1 MNQVDFFSRDR
12 SIEKETELI
21 IDYFKLI
28 EFGTIGQIPVVNSG
42 FLKLYSDKLYEKVMK
57 ASNMGI
63 INLSKTNLELIEKL
77 YANLSV
83 VFNNFSISPAYRE
96 TFCELDWLME
106 TVSKVEADVK
116 AINSI
121 NYPTDE
127 LRSDL
132 FSKEPNREIDCITE
146 KIVNLSKSKEKVL
159 TKKKISG

>member
-1 MNQVDFFSRDR
+1 
-12 SIEKETELI
+12 
-21 IDYFKLI
+21 
-28 EFGTIGQIPVVNSG
+28 
-42 FLKLYSDKLYEKVMK
+42 
-57 ASNMGI
+57 
-63 INLSKTNLELIEKL
+63 
-77 YANLSV
+77 
-83 VFNNFSISPAYRE
+83 
-96 TFCELDWLME
+96 ME

-146 KIVNLSKSKEKVL
+146 KIVNLSKNKEKVL